1 MNVREDFSWSS
12 KVMLNIKQ
20 IDGIYVLLCKKK
32 KEKKRRSC
40 FCFFKLY
47 ILKVDSKT

>member
-32 KEKKRRSC
+32 RKRKEEVVFVFLNC
-40 FCFFKLY
+40 TF
-47 ILKVDSKT
+47 

>member
-32 KEKKRRSC
+32 KRKRKEEVVFVFLNC
-40 FCFFKLY
+40 TF
-47 ILKVDSKT
+47 

>member
-20 IDGIYVLLCKKK
+20 IDGIYVLLCEKKK
-32 KEKKRRSC
+32 KKKRRSC